1 MGNAD
6 EYLPMNRYRTYRQFC
21 EEKFGGPILKL
32 PIDAGFT
39 CPNRDGSIGH
49 NGCTYCINSA
59 FTPRYCSAEKSVGQ
73 QIEEGIRFH
82 QQRRR
87 ESEQY
92 LAYFQSFSNTYA
104 SLEQLKSI
112 YAEALTHPQVKGI
125 VIGTRP
131 DCVDEEKLDY
141 LAQLNQQCFVSIEY
155 GVESCYD
162 NTLRRIHRG
171 LDFACAQ
178 NAINETARRGI
189 HTGAHFIIGLPG
201 ENPKDWL
208 NGIDIINQLPINSIK
223 FHQLQILKGSQMEQ
237 EFQEKRADFYTFS
250 MDSYIDFM
258 VEIIEKIRADIVIE
272 RFAAEVPPRYL
283 STNPWN
289 LQRYDVIL
297 QKIRQKLEE
306 KDSWQGIKLH

>member
-1 MGNAD
+1 
-6 EYLPMNRYRTYRQFC
+6 MNRYRTYRQFC
-21 EEKFGGPILKL
+21 EERFGRQVLKL

-39 CPNRDGSIGH
+39 CPNRDGTVGW

-59 FTPRYCSAEKSVGQ
+59 FTPKYCSSAKSIKQ
-73 QIEEGIRFH
+73 QIEDGIGFH
-82 QQRRR
+82 KQRGR
-87 ESEQY
+87 ESQQY

-104 SLEQLKSI
+104 PLETLKSV
-112 YAEALTHPQVKGI
+112 YAEALDHPQVKGI
-125 VIGTRP
+125 VVGTRP
-131 DCVDEEKLDY
+131 DCVDEEKLNFFEALQKKY
-141 LAQLNQQCFVSIEY
+141 FVSIEY
-155 GVESCYD
+155 GVESCFD
-162 NTLRRIHRG
+162 RTLQRIHRG
-171 LDFACAQ
+171 HDFACAQ

-201 ENPKDWL
+201 ENIEDWFT
-208 NGIDIINQLPINSIK
+208 GIKLINQLPIDSIK
-223 FHQLQILKGSQMEQ
+223 FHQLQILKGSPMEQ
-237 EFQEKRADFYTFS
+237 EFQEKRTDFYTFS

-258 VEIIEKIRADIVIE
+258 VQMIENLRSDIVIE

-306 KDSWQGIKLH
+306 NDSWQGKSIR